1 VRGLKQLL
9 AFLLAAAMLWP
20 AVASAV
26 DLTSFKTDD
35 QDKKLRLEFNF
46 SEAVEAQVVNNYAS
60 NFVDIGIAGL
70 KVPRNLARKDHE
82 PDNED
87 TSQFYRYT
95 RFMEV
100 DGEQHIRIYL
110 GKYADPSDVQ
120 VVPLDDL
127 IEVEMVKPF
136 WKLPPEEAVTSE
148 SAEAEGFIPDEEES
162 EDEGA
167 AAEDEDAEQFP
178 TGLRESTGST
188 AAPGGEPEAG
198 EAESAET
205 EETNGL
211 ASVAAGAD
219 EQVEDAESQPAAG
232 EGSDSAETA
241 AGDEA
246 QPADSGLDSGEFYGE
261 TSLRDL
267 SNDESSGESAVSTT
281 ANGAE
286 LQPVRSL
293 TQPPSYQQFD
303 LSDVAVAQVQL
314 RNLPFNEALM
324 ELVAGSGFNVIVG
337 SEVSNEVM
345 TLDFRQRELSLKR
358 ALDLLCMAYD
368 LTYIVEDDAIII
380 NGK

>member
-1 VRGLKQLL
+1 VRGLKRLL
-9 AFLLAAAMLWP
+9 AFLLAAAMVWP

-26 DLTSFKTDD
+26 DLTGFKTDD
-35 QDKKLRLEFNF
+35 QDKKLRFEFNF
-46 SEAVEAQVVNNYAS
+46 NEAVEAQVVNNYAS

-82 PDNED
+82 PASEE
-87 TSQFYRYT
+87 TAQFYRYT

-136 WKLPPEEAVTSE
+136 WKLPPEDAVATE
-148 SAEAEGFIPDEEES
+148 SDEAEGFIPDETVS
-162 EDEGA
+162 EDESA
-167 AAEDEDAEQFP
+167 AGEGEGAEQFP
-178 TGLRESTGST
+178 TGLRESTGSSS
-188 AAPGGEPEAG
+188 ASGEEEEAG
-198 EAESAET
+198 EAESA
-205 EETNGL
+205 ETNGL

-219 EQVEDAESQPAAG
+219 EQEEDTESQPV
-232 EGSDSAETA
+232 
-241 AGDEA
+241 GDEGTDA
-246 QPADSGLDSGEFYGE
+246 AEAPDEAPPADSGLDSGEFYGE

-267 SNDESSGESAVSTT
+267 SNDENHGESAAGAT

-303 LSDVAVAQVQL
+303 LNDVTVAQVQL

>member
-1 VRGLKQLL
+1 MRGLKRLL

-26 DLTSFKTDD
+26 DLTGFKTDD
-35 QDKKLRLEFNF
+35 QEKKLRFEFNF

-82 PDNED
+82 PDSED

-136 WKLPPEEAVTSE
+136 WKLPPEETVAAGSD
-148 SAEAEGFIPDEEES
+148 EAEGFIPDEGVT

-167 AAEDEDAEQFP
+167 AGEDEDPELFP

-188 AAPGGEPEAG
+188 SVPGEEAEAG
-198 EAESAET
+198 EAESAES
-205 EETNGL
+205 EETNDL

-219 EQVEDAESQPAAG
+219 EPVEDTESQPAGGA
-232 EGSDSAETA
+232 ATETTE
-241 AGDEA
+241 AGDENL
-246 QPADSGLDSGEFYGE
+246 PADSGIDSGERYGE

-267 SNDESSGESAVSTT
+267 SNDESSGESAAGTM

-286 LQPVRSL
+286 LQPVSSL

-303 LSDVAVAQVQL
+303 LNDVAVAQVQL